1 MKRFLPRLT
10 YANVIASLAL
20 FIALGGAAV
29 AAGLPKNSVGPN
41 QIKKGA
47 VTGKAL
53 RKGAVTSGKIA
64 PKAVVAGKLGPNAVL
79 PGNLGAGIINT
90 SKIAAGAVNAE
101 KIANNVVTTNKL
113 NNKAVTS
120 AKVAEK
126 GIATGNLADE
136 AVNNGKLANG
146 AVNAAKLANGAVTK
160 EKLAP
165 GIVGNVEPLLSGQ
178 TERGVFSLGGTKKK
192 GEDASAFGSV
202 TFPQSLTANPFAI
215 TVLKKG
221 EVSANCPGLGA
232 GNTTPGAVANVVCL
246 YLTTETNLEGVGAA
260 ALTTEG
266 NRLGVNLVAKGAKEA
281 ETGNFVASGVWAV
294 TAP

>member
-47 VTGKAL
+47 VTPKAL

-90 SKIAAGAVNAE
+90 SKISAGAVNAE
-101 KIANNVVTTNKL
+101 KIANNVVTTNKIT
-113 NNKAVTS
+113 NKAVTS
-120 AKVAEK
+120 AKIAEK
-126 GIATGNLADE
+126 GVATGNLADE
-136 AVNNGKLANG
+136 AVTAGKLAKES
-146 AVNAAKLANGAVTK
+146 VTAAKLNPEV
-160 EKLAP
+160 LN
-165 GIVGNVEPLLSGQ
+165 NVSPLKSGQ
-178 TERGVFSLGGTKKK
+178 TLRGVFSLGGTKEKTK
-192 GEDASAFGSV
+192 LASAFGSIS
-202 TFPQSLTANPFAI
+202 FQQALAANPVAVV
-215 TVLKKG
+215 VLKKG
-221 EVSANCPGLGA
+221 EVSSFCPGLGG
-232 GNTTPGAVANVVCL
+232 GNTTPGAVANVVCV

-260 ALTTEG
+260 ALATEG
-266 NRLGVNLVAKGAKEA
+266 NRLGVNLTVKGAKEA
-281 ETGNFVASGVWAV
+281 EGDFVASGVWAV

>member
-47 VTGKAL
+47 VTPKAL
-53 RKGAVTSGKIA
+53 RKAAVTSGKIA
-64 PKAVVAGKLGPNAVL
+64 PNAVTAGKLGPNAVL
-79 PGNLGAGIINT
+79 PGNLGAGIIST
-90 SKIAAGAVNAE
+90 SKISAGAVTAE
-101 KIANNVVTTNKL
+101 KIKNNVVTTNKL

-120 AKVAEK
+120 AKLAEK
-126 GIATGNLADE
+126 GVATGNLADS
-136 AVNNGKLANG
+136 
-146 AVNAAKLANGAVTK
+146 AVTK
-160 EKLAP
+160 EKLAN
-165 GIVGNVEPLLSGQ
+165 GSVTKEKLAAGVIGNVEALASGQ
-178 TERGVFSLGGTKKK
+178 TERGVFSLGGTKEKTK
-192 GEDASAFGSV
+192 DASAFGSV
-202 TFPQSLTANPFAI
+202 TFQQALAANPAA
-215 TVLKKG
+215 VVVVKKG
-221 EVSANCPGLGA
+221 EVNASCPGLGA
-232 GNTTPGAVANVVCL
+232 NNNTPAAVANVVCV

-266 NRLGVNLVAKGAKEA
+266 SRLGVNLAVKGAKEG
-281 ETGNFVASGVWAV
+281 EGNFVASGVWAV